1 MFEKLPAVNDI
12 IFPSSSLSEK
22 ENKCNEILEVPTLF
36 FFALLESDVC
46 LYTYKNFPRP
56 GWLALAKKT
65 SSSSPS
71 PEQMAGMCVVN
82 ADEATMLR
90 SRFWLSRKIGPTSF
104 LFCGVVPLIYGLLLL
119 LAHTNALK

>member
-1 MFEKLPAVNDI
+1 MFVHIQELSAPRVVGI
-12 IFPSSSLSEK
+12 SEK
-22 ENKCNEILEVPTLF
+22 SF
-36 FFALLESDVC
+36 FFSA
-46 LYTYKNFPRP
+46 
-56 GWLALAKKT
+56 
-65 SSSSPS
+65 
-71 PEQMAGMCVVN
+71 EQMAGMCVVN